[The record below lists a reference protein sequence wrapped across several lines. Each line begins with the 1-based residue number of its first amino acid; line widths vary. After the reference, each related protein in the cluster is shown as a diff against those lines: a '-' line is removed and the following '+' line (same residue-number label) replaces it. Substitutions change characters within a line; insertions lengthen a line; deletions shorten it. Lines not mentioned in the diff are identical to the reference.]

1 MRRFA
6 HVFLGWAWL
15 ALIFAGCSPSVGA
28 LWGSPQLSATM
39 TPAYVP
45 PTPVPTLTPF
55 QPVFP
60 TPVPLPTATPMQ
72 TPVVLAGENPSLVY
86 YTQPGDWLPA
96 VAARFGVNPE
106 RIRSD
111 APLPMTGFL
120 PPQTLLLIP
129 PALEST
135 GPTGFILPDSEII
148 FGPSAQGFDVTA
160 YVQQAGGYLSAYR
173 EYLGS
178 TAWTEGADAVA
189 RIALENSINPRLLLA
204 LIDYESGWVRG
215 QPTNIAQEDYPLG
228 HLDYY
233 YRGLFRQMMWAV
245 EELSLGYY
253 GWRAGTLTAI
263 TTTDGVAVRLAPTL
277 NAGTAALQYYFA
289 QTRTYEE
296 WLQVINPETGFAA
309 FYAEMFDDPWQR
321 AAAVEPFLPAGLVQP
336 PMALPFAEG
345 ESWSLTGGPHAAW
358 EKRGA
363 LAALDFAP
371 PAAVQ
376 GCDISDKWIHAIA
389 PGLVVREDKGLLVI
403 DMDGDGREETGW
415 VVLYL
420 HVASQERQA
429 HLGDWVNAGDRL
441 GHPSCEGGVSTGTH
455 VHLARKFNGEWML
468 ADGPVPFN
476 LAGWVAHNGESP
488 YKGSLTRGDQVVY
501 ASQYGSYESR
511 ILNTGSDANEE

>member
-1 MRRFA
+1 MRLNRL
-6 HVFLGWAWL
+6 LGLLL
-15 ALIFAGCSPSVGA
+15 ALALGLQGCGGAAGS
-28 LWGSPQLSATM
+28 LWGAAPSAPTLAP
-39 TPAYVP
+39 TYQP
-45 PTPVPTLTPF
+45 PTPIPTPTPF

-60 TPVPLPTATPMQ
+60 TPVPLPTATAVQ
-72 TPVVLAGENPSLVY
+72 TPVVPAGENPPLVY

-96 VAARFGVNPE
+96 VAARFGVSLD
-106 RIRSD
+106 RIRSET
-111 APLPMTGFL
+111 PLSSSGFL
-120 PPQTLLLIP
+120 PPETLLLIP
-129 PALEST
+129 PALEET
-135 GPTGFILPDSEII
+135 GPGGFMLPDSELIA
-148 FGPSAQGFDVTA
+148 GPSTVGFDPAA
-160 YVQQAGGYLSAYR
+160 YVTQSGGYLSDYQ

-178 TAWTEGADAVA
+178 TGWTTGAEAVR
-189 RIALENSINPRLLLA
+189 RIARENSINPRLLLG

-215 QPTNIAQEDYPLG
+215 QPTNIAQEDYPLH

-253 GWRAGTLTAI
+253 GWRAGSLTEV
-263 TTTDGVAVRLAPTL
+263 TTTDGVTVRLAPTL

-296 WLQVINPETGFAA
+296 WLRVVDPETGFAA
-309 FYAEMFDDPWQR
+309 FYAAMFGDPWER
-321 AAAVEPFLPAGLVQP
+321 AATVEPLYPPNLTQP
-336 PMALPFAEG
+336 PMVLPFGVG

-371 PAAVQ
+371 PSAVQ
-376 GCDISDKWIHAIA
+376 GCSVSDKWVHAIA
-389 PGLVVREDKGLLVI
+389 PGLVVREEKGVLVI
-403 DMDGDGREETGW
+403 DMDGDGHEETGW

-420 HVASQERQA
+420 HVSSQERA
-429 HLGDWVNAGDRL
+429 VHLGDWVNAGDLL

-455 VHLARKFNGEWML
+455 VHIARKFNGEWML

-476 LAGWVAHNGESP
+476 LSGWVAHNGAAP
-488 YKGSLTRGDQVVY
+488 YKGTMTRGDQVIY

-511 ILNTGSDANEE
+511 ILNDE